1 MPEFYQLIIKARE
14 GDQEAWMTIIDRFS
28 PLIRKTRR
36 EAHHQEQDDLEQELK
51 EKIISIILTYDVD
64 NIPSFSE
71 FCRQI
76 VSKNEASLPE
86 SEAKQ
91 RR

>member
-1 MPEFYQLIIKARE
+1 MTEFYQLIIKARE

-36 EAHHQEQDDLEQELK
+36 EARQQERDDLEQELK

-64 NIPSFSE
+64 NLPSFSD
-71 FCRQI
+71 FCEHI
-76 VSKNEASLPE
+76 LSE
-86 SEAKQ
+86 SEDRFTNPK
-91 RR
+91 